1 MQRSLHIDRLDLDL
15 RGIDPVLAEAAVRL
29 LGPALEARLSGLP
42 AMQRGSDAHA
52 LAHALAHQ
60 LAHQLAHHLADRVAS
75 QLPSHKTE
83 QQHAARRID

>member
-1 MQRSLHIDRLDLDL
+1 MKRSLHIDRLDLDL

-29 LGPALEARLSGLP
+29 LGPALEARLSGRP
-42 AMQRGSDAHA
+42 AIQHGSDAQA
-52 LAHALAHQ
+52 

-75 QLPSHKTE
+75 QLPTHKTE

>member
-1 MQRSLHIDRLDLDL
+1 MKRSLHIDRLDLDL

-29 LGPALEARLSGLP
+29 LGPALEARLSGQP

-52 LAHALAHQ
+52 

-75 QLPSHKTE
+75 QLPSHKTG